1 MNPAMAFLGI
11 FFNFFFSPFAWTGSI
26 RVRLEGG
33 DSDSP
38 ALRGARAGTGGEA
51 LPEVSPASR
60 SAPPLAGLSLGKR
73 RQRREAGAGAEAPT
87 GAEAA
92 VVPPGMLQPP
102 RNRRVP

>member
-11 FFNFFFSPFAWTGSI
+11 FFNLFFFPPFAWTGSI
-26 RVRLEGG
+26 RARLEGG

-92 VVPPGMLQPP
+92 VPPGMLQPP